1 MLGEEWRM
9 PVTTGQ
15 RLLEQLE
22 EIRGRFGATQARHA
36 EKLLETANRFRVRD
50 PESLIRLHEVLL
62 FLRAFPPSRRVVRQ
76 AEALL
81 ASFHARVEGLRRR
94 GVDLSPLDPMEV
106 SGIAGTVIEDCL
118 NYDVSRWLVRRFPG
132 YVDVAWD
139 GYEKHLRLAETLP
152 RFLPLLDDD
161 AYVEAD
167 VPYLT
172 WLRSAIR
179 RPGRD
184 LAWLLARFE
193 ALPLSERERAE
204 LFDSLEL
211 TIRWDLGGLRASRT
225 RNWRTPS
232 RIFYHRGP
240 FIRRNEVDL
249 VREMTTPLRV
259 ERLSRRAG
267 EAVLDLMREVMTVRR
282 RELWGTTHGDTAHVL
297 RADVGRGLEIFL
309 WGLPPERRLPL
320 RAYVAGFSLKN
331 GVPINYIEAIGLGEW
346 LEVGFNTFYT
356 FRDGESAWNYAQALR
371 LLHEVLGVTCVAV
384 YPYQIG
390 QDNEEAIES
399 GAFWFY
405 RKLGF
410 RPGRPDLLRIAEREE
425 QKIAAT
431 PGYRTSART
440 LRRLADGHMFLDLP
454 GSDHGVWD
462 RFRVRHIGF
471 AVQRRMAARW
481 GGDARKMRA
490 GSVAA
495 VSRTLGV
502 RVEVWTGR
510 VRKAVEDLAPVLALI
525 PDLGRWTAEEKGALV
540 SVIRSKAAA
549 TEFNYLR
556 RIREHR
562 KLRDAIVRLGSRPP
576 AFPISS

>member
-1 MLGEEWRM
+1 
-9 PVTTGQ
+9 VTTGE
-15 RLLEQLE
+15 RLLDQLE
-22 EIRGRFGATQARHA
+22 GITGRFGAAHARQT
-36 EKLLETANRFRVRD
+36 ERLLESAGRLRLRE
-50 PESLIRLHEVLL
+50 PGPLIRLHEALL
-62 FLRAFPPSRRVVRQ
+62 FLRAFPPSARAVRQ
-76 AEALL
+76 TEALL
-81 ASFHARVEGLRRR
+81 RSFRQRVEALRSA
-94 GVDLSPLDPMEV
+94 GVDLTPLDPMEV
-106 SGIAGTVIEDCL
+106 SGVAGTVIEDCL
-118 NYDVSRWLVRRFPG
+118 NYDVSRWLAKRFPG
-132 YVDVAWD
+132 HVDVAWD
-139 GYEKHLRLAETLP
+139 GYDKHLRLAETLP

-172 WLRSAIR
+172 WLRAAIR

-184 LAWLLARFE
+184 LAWLLARF
-193 ALPLSERERAE
+193 ATLPLAERERAE

-225 RNWRTPS
+225 RNWRTPR
-232 RIFYHRGP
+232 RIFYHPGP

-249 VREMTTPLRV
+249 VREMTVPLRV

-267 EAVLDLMREVMTVRR
+267 EAVLDLMREVMMVRR
-282 RELWGTTHGDTAHVL
+282 RELWGTTHGDAAHVL

-331 GVPINYIEAIGLGEW
+331 GVPINYVEAIGLGEW

-371 LLHEVLGVTCVAV
+371 LLHQVLGVTCVAV

-425 QKIAAT
+425 QKIGAVS
-431 PGYRTSART
+431 GYRTSART
-440 LRRLADGHMFLDLP
+440 LRRLADGHMFLELP
-454 GSDHGVWD
+454 GSDRGVWD

-481 GGDARKMRA
+481 GGDAGKMGA

-495 VSRTLGV
+495 VSRALGV
-502 RVEVWTGR
+502 RAEAWTGR
-510 VRKAVEDLAPVLALI
+510 ARKAVEDLAPVLALI
-525 PDLGRWTAEEKGALV
+525 PDLGRWTAAEKGALV
-540 SVIRSKAAA
+540 SIIRSKAAA
-549 TEFNYLR
+549 TEFEYLR
-556 RIREHR
+556 RMRKHR
-562 KLRDAIVRLGSRPP
+562 KLRDAIVRVGSKPP

>member
-1 MLGEEWRM
+1 MPANAGE
-9 PVTTGQ
+9 
-15 RLLEQLE
+15 RLLDRLEKIKGCFGPTNARLAATLLDRARRLQL
-22 EIRGRFGATQARHA
+22 
-36 EKLLETANRFRVRD
+36 RD
-50 PESLIRLHEVLL
+50 PKSLIRLHEALL
-62 FLRAFPPSRRVVRQ
+62 FLRAFPPNLRVVRQ
-76 AEALL
+76 TEALL
-81 ASFHARVEGLRRR
+81 SSFHQRVEALRKA
-94 GVDLSPLDPMEV
+94 GADLSPLDPMEV
-106 SGIAGTVIEDCL
+106 SGIAGTVIVDCL
-118 NYDVSRWLVRRFPG
+118 NHDVSRWLVRRFPG
-132 YVDVAWD
+132 RAEVVWD
-139 GYEKHLRLAETLP
+139 GYEKPTRLAETLP

-172 WLRSAIR
+172 WLRSATG
-179 RPGRD
+179 RPSRD

-211 TIRWDLGGLRASRT
+211 TIRWDLGTLRASRT
-225 RNWRTPS
+225 RNWRSPG
-232 RIFYHRGP
+232 RIFYHLGP
-240 FIRRNEVDL
+240 FIRRNDVDL

-259 ERLSRRAG
+259 KRLSRRDGAS
-267 EAVLDLMREVMTVRR
+267 VLDLMREVMTVRR
-282 RELWGTTHGDTAHVL
+282 RELWGTTYGDPAHVL
-297 RADVGRGLEIFL
+297 RADVGRGLQIFL

-331 GVPINYIEAIGLGEW
+331 GVPVNYIEAIGLGEW
-346 LEVGFNTFYT
+346 LEVGFNSFYA
-356 FRDGESAWNYAQALR
+356 FRDGESAWNYARALR
-371 LLHEVLGVTCVAV
+371 LLHQVLGVTCVSV

-431 PGYRTSART
+431 PGYRTPART
-440 LRRLADGHMFLDLP
+440 LRRLADGHMFLELP
-454 GSDHGVWD
+454 GSDRGVWD

-495 VSRTLGV
+495 VSRALGV
-502 RVEVWTGR
+502 RAEAWTGR
-510 VRKAVEDLAPVLALI
+510 ARKAVEDLAPVLALI

-540 SVIRSKAAA
+540 SVIRAKAAA

-562 KLRDAIVRLGSRPP
+562 KLRDAIVRLGSQS
-576 AFPISS
+576 PIFRASV